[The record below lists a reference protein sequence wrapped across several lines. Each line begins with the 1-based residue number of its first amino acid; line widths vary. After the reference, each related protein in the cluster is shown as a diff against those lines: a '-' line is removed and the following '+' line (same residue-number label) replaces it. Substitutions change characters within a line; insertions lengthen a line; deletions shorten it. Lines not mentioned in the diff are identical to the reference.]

1 MTGGI
6 GGMADACGTLLGATQ
21 MLGSIS
27 GPGRQDE
34 QGMPKLGNS
43 IKLAA
48 DFYNWF
54 KEKRGS
60 TSCRDIVT
68 EFGNGKFYDFGDPK
82 QAKEAFEKG
91 VTQKCDQMAADNAA
105 RAAEMLWD
113 ELHREK

>member
-6 GGMADACGTLLGATQ
+6 GGMADACGSLIGATL

-34 QGMPKLGNS
+34 QGMPKLGKS
-43 IKLAA
+43 IMLAA
-48 DFYNWF
+48 DYYKWF
-54 KEKRGS
+54 KEKKG
-60 TSCRDIVT
+60 TVSCRDIVT

-82 QAKEAFEKG
+82 QAKEAGEKG
-91 VTQKCDQMAADNAA
+91 ITQKCDQMAADNTAK
-105 RAAEMLWD
+105 AAEMLWD